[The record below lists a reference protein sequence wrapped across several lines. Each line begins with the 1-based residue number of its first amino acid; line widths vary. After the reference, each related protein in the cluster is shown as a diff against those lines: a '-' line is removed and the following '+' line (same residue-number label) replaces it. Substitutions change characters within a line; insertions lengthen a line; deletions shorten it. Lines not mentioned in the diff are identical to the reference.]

1 MADTRRAGLTVVYPN
16 TIAFSKKAISFHI
29 PYCIHHGWFFGAM
42 MAFQQSAEV
51 NDFVKYVPK
60 KLEARNAGY
69 NSVAGE
75 ESCLHQPLPQRILT

>member
-1 MADTRRAGLTVVYPN
+1 
-16 TIAFSKKAISFHI
+16 
-29 PYCIHHGWFFGAM
+29 

-75 ESCLHQPLPQRILT
+75 ES